1 MKAIIL
7 SAGQGRRLLPL
18 TEDLPKCLLEV
29 APGTTI
35 LAWQLEQLAQ
45 AGIREA
51 VVVTGYRSDL
61 VDREVQAYRHL
72 LEART
77 LFNPEFDRVDNLGSA
92 WCARDEM
99 SKDFIILNGDMLFT
113 ASVAAEL
120 CAAEPADVR
129 VTVSQKAEYD
139 EDDMKVILQFGRL
152 TAVGKHLAGDGVNGE
167 SIGMILFRGQGPVLF
182 REAAGQAVA
191 DPEASR
197 HRNYLAV
204 INDLARSRPLEVL
217 MIDQSAWCEV
227 DFPEDLETAQR
238 CLSRWR
244 PHVKG
249 AVVSATPE
257 PRLAGS

>member
-51 VVVTGYRSDL
+51 VVVTGYRSEL
-61 VDREVQAYRHL
+61 VDREVQAHRHVL
-72 LEART
+72 NART
-77 LFNPEFDRVDNLGSA
+77 LFNPEFDRLDNLGSA
-92 WCARDEM
+92 WRARDEM
-99 SKDFIILNGDMLFT
+99 NEDYIILNGDMLFT
-113 ASVAAEL
+113 ASVAAQL

-129 VTVSQKAEYD
+129 VTVSQKPAYD

-152 TAVGKHLAGDGVNGE
+152 TAVGKHLAGDAVNGE
-167 SIGMILFRGQGPVLF
+167 SIGMILFRGQGPARF

-191 DPEASR
+191 DLHASR
-197 HRNYLAV
+197 HRNYLTV
-204 INDLARSRPLEVL
+204 INDLARSQPLDVL
-217 MIDQSAWCEV
+217 MVSQSAWCEV
-227 DFPEDLETAQR
+227 DFPEDFETAQR
-238 CLSRWR
+238 YLSRWKLN
-244 PHVKG
+244 VDG
-249 AVVSATPE
+249 M
-257 PRLAGS
+257 